1 MTTLLKISQ
10 MLLGGCALL
19 LFSGALPRVG
29 VPAVYHGGAMLSLGV
44 LGTLLTL
51 WAGLRLAQVEPRSFW
66 CGSLYAL
73 LSAASF
79 SGALWATR
87 LTYELLLVEGSS
99 WLKIFCLIDL
109 ILLAIASGLFFAY
122 HGYRKLT
129 KRHWLALAHLSL
141 IPLALGSY
149 LDYCFEVSH
158 RIPVLANE
166 PAPIESVR
174 LSDERSIPLGF
185 KLSFGQFELD
195 HYNDAPYTIYEQKG
209 NEWMPLGTV
218 TEQGNELVYG
228 EERWSKELLEYPAS
242 TDYKAIMLIKGEP
255 ARVILQQDATVKDY
269 RVSYTLDCPQEE
281 SAIKGI
287 LRVNEPIEYRGW
299 QFTLMN
305 YHRIASSRQTV
316 IQLEARRAP
325 GRFWARSGMIALL
338 VCIAAW
344 CWLPAQAPKR
354 SLP

>member
-29 VPAVYHGGAMLSLGV
+29 VPAVYQGGSMLSLGV

-51 WAGLRLAQVEPRSFW
+51 WAGLRIAHVEPRGFW
-66 CGSLYAL
+66 RGSLFALMSAACFYAVFQAVHSVYDRLPVKDGTWLTVFCLLTLAL
-73 LSAASF
+73 L
-79 SGALWATR
+79 ALA
-87 LTYELLLVEGSS
+87 G
-99 WLKIFCLIDL
+99 
-109 ILLAIASGLFFAY
+109 GGFFAY
-122 HGYRKLT
+122 HGYKRLT

-141 IPLALGSY
+141 IPLALGAY
-149 LDYCFEVSH
+149 LDYCFEISQ

-166 PAPIESVR
+166 AAPIESVR
-174 LSDERSIPLGF
+174 LDDESSIPLGF
-185 KLSFGQFELD
+185 KLSLDQFELD

-218 TEQGNELVYG
+218 TERGHELIYAG
-228 EERWSKELLEYPAS
+228 ESWSKDMLEYPAS
-242 TDYKAIMLIKGEP
+242 TDYKAIMLIKGDP

-269 RVSYTLDCPQEE
+269 RVTYRLDCPQEG
-281 SAIKGI
+281 AGIKGI
-287 LRVNEPIEYRGW
+287 LRVNEPIEHRGW

-344 CWLPAQAPKR
+344 CWLPAQDPKR
-354 SLP
+354 SLS